1 MGSKLNRAEVEKVL
15 ESTAYNLDGSVT
27 PVSEKVRNY
36 RKYLNEEGKVEVT
49 VHSYPVQINV
59 AGKWE
64 DIETVVTDEAK
75 EYLVENFTERH
86 MTSRIILDTQD
97 IEGISV
103 RGRER
108 VPNLIK
114 KLDSSEIKYPREFT
128 WVDGASDISGVIEL
142 PYDDYSDVYVASD
155 LINGEP
161 DIVFVPR
168 KVSEEQER
176 PYYTQE
182 DGKTFV
188 YVSHFSGGGGI
199 QSDPY
204 LVETEDD
211 LDKVREKLSAYYIQT
226 ADIVMAKNQ
235 TGEGFKPIGTSSQPF
250 TGFYDGRGFS
260 IANLYINST
269 QANTG
274 LFGRIGG
281 TSTIKRLTLINVNV
295 TGGQYTGALIG
306 FMDAGTLLHD
316 CIVKSGTVLGKGN
329 YTGGAVGWA
338 TSAQVNRIQSHVDVA
353 NEGNAYC
360 GGMIGY
366 FSNNRTGSLAYSLS
380 TGKVQDISS
389 GKTGK
394 NFGAFIGYLIGNN
407 VLLANLYDST
417 KATISDQYIN
427 GYTTEELSQTSTYK
441 SVGWDFA
448 LRFKEPD
455 PKINNGYP
463 NLRPLS
469 LFERGRG
476 VKGDPYRINSPE
488 ELLQVTHFPWA
499 SFELENDI
507 DLSVYQD
514 GAGFPGIGFGANV
527 GWADIDTESFQGQFD
542 GAGYSIGGL
551 YMNQPNSDYLGLFR
565 YTAGAEIKNLTLID
579 VKITGRRFSGALIG
593 YLRDTKLNEIHLKEF
608 NGSTIRG
615 GENCGGL
622 IGYATGV
629 ELQDSSVQVNMIS
642 LNGYFGGVVGNIS
655 NTTKDTIMK
664 RVSVKGTITLYTT
677 YNSNYRFGG
686 LVGIMNTSPALL
698 EDIDVN
704 VSAGTTYSNTLYMGG
719 LFASYIRQTA
729 TDRTEFRRIMSRP
742 YRSSDFRKELV
753 YPLSSLSPSSHVSTG
768 IIYDQTFYDR
778 DMVGATVYAEGFI
791 PKYTVEL
798 KDRSTY
804 NSSWDF
810 ESIWKHASDLNNG
823 IPELRVALPIAI
835 PGLGIRDKYGNY
847 YTDAKGNI
855 LRYLDYGN
863 MVAGV
868 TTATKQLFLQNN
880 SGTAFSD
887 VAVWTE
893 GNNDAEIELSE
904 KVDPFTPEK
913 RLELPELLDGESHQ
927 VYARLKT
934 NVAASGVGYIDLFT
948 KATPK

>member
-1 MGSKLNRAEVEKVL
+1 MGSKLNRPEVERVL
-15 ESTAYNLDGSVT
+15 ESTAYNLDGSVA
-27 PVSEKVRNY
+27 PLSEKVRNY
-36 RKYLNEEGKVEVT
+36 RKKLNGEGKVEVT
-49 VHSYPVQINV
+49 VYSYPVQINV
-59 AGKWE
+59 DGEWE
-64 DIETVVTDEAK
+64 DIETAVTEEAK

-114 KLDSSEIKYPREFT
+114 KLDSSEIRYPREFT

-281 TSTIKRLTLINVNV
+281 TSTIKRLTLFNVNV

-329 YTGGAVGWA
+329 YTGGAIGYA
-338 TSAQVNRIQSHVDVA
+338 SNSQVYRIQSHADVA
-353 NEGNAYC
+353 TEGNTYC
-360 GGMIGY
+360 GGLIGQ
-366 FSNNRTGSLAYSLS
+366 FFNSRVGSLAYSLS
-380 TGKVQDISS
+380 TGKVQDSS
-389 GKTGK
+389 PGKTGK
-394 NFGAFIGYLIGNN
+394 NIGAFIGNLGSINSIA
-407 VLLANLYDST
+407 ANFYDST
-417 KATISDQYIN
+417 KATIIDSYVS
-427 GYTTEELSQTSTYK
+427 GATTVELSKTSTYK
-441 SVGWDFA
+441 AAGWDFA

-476 VKGDPYRINSPE
+476 IKGDPYRINSPE

-507 DLSVYQD
+507 DLSIYQD
-514 GAGFPGIGFGANV
+514 GDGFPGIGFGINV
-527 GWADIDTESFQGQFD
+527 GWAAIDTEAFQGQFD

-551 YMNQPNSDYLGLFR
+551 YINQPTSDYLGLFR

-579 VKITGRRFSGALIG
+579 VKISGRRYCGALVG
-593 YLRDTKLNEIHLKEF
+593 SLQDTKLSNIHLKEF
-608 NGSTIRG
+608 AGSRMVGTD
-615 GENCGGL
+615 NFGGL
-622 IGYATGV
+622 LGQAFGV
-629 ELQDSSVQVNMIS
+629 ELEDASVTVNMVS
-642 LNGYFGGVVGNIS
+642 AGGTFGGIVGNIS

-664 RVSVKGTITLYTT
+664 RVSVRGKIVLSTT
-677 YNSNYRFGG
+677 SSTNYRFGG
-686 LVGIMNTSPALL
+686 LAGNMSTSPLLL
-698 EDIDVN
+698 EDIYVN
-704 VSAGTTYSNTLYMGG
+704 VFAGTTNNVMPIMGG
-719 LFASYIRQTA
+719 LFASYVRQTSTA
-729 TDRTEFRRIMSRP
+729 RTEFRRIIARP
-742 YRSSDFRKELV
+742 DRLTEPKKDLV
-753 YPLSSLSPSSHVSTG
+753 YPLTTFSTTSHVSTG
-768 IIYDQTFYDR
+768 IVFDQTFYDR
-778 DMVGATVYAEGFI
+778 DTVGPTSYVAGFL

-798 KDRSTY
+798 QDKSTY
-804 NSSWDF
+804 NNSWNF
-810 ESIWKHASDLNNG
+810 ESVWNHDSDLNNG
-823 IPELRVALPIAI
+823 VPELRVALPIAI

-847 YTDAKGNI
+847 YTDAKGDI
-855 LRYLDYGN
+855 LRYLDYGI

-868 TTATKQLFLQNN
+868 TTAAKQLFLQNN
-880 SGTAFSD
+880 SGTSFSD
-887 VAVWTE
+887 VSMWTE
-893 GNNDAEIELSE
+893 GNDDAEIELSAQ
-904 KVDPFTPEK
+904 VDPFTPEK
-913 RLELPELLDGESHQ
+913 RLELPELGDGESHL

>member
-1 MGSKLNRAEVEKVL
+1 MGSKLNRAEVEQLL
-15 ESTAYNLDGSVT
+15 EPAVYKLDGSIEPT
-27 PVSEKVRNY
+27 SEKVRNY
-36 RKYLNEEGKVEVT
+36 RKHLNDEGKVEVT
-49 VHSYPVQINV
+49 VYSYPVQVNV
-59 AGKWE
+59 AGVWK
-64 DIETVVTDEAK
+64 DIETAVTVEAK

-86 MTSRIILDTQD
+86 MTSKIVLDTQD
-97 IEGISV
+97 LEGISV

-114 KLDSSEIKYPREFT
+114 KLGSNEIKYPREFT
-128 WVDGASDISGVIEL
+128 WVDGAADISGVIEL

-155 LINGEP
+155 LINGET

-168 KVSEEQER
+168 KVSEEQKR

-182 DGKTFV
+182 DGKTFI
-188 YVSHFSGGGGI
+188 YVNHFSGGGGI

-211 LDKVREKLSAYYIQT
+211 LVKVREKLSAYYIQT
-226 ADIVMAKNQ
+226 ADIVMSKNQ
-235 TGEGFKPIGTSSQPF
+235 TGEGFKPIGTAAQPF

-260 IANLYINST
+260 IANLFINTT

-281 TSTIKRLTLINVNV
+281 TSTVKRLTLINVNV

-306 FMDAGTLLHD
+306 FMDVGTLLHD

-329 YTGGAVGWA
+329 YTGGAVGYV
-338 TSAQVNRIQSHVDVA
+338 SNAQAIRIQSHVDVA
-353 NEGNAYC
+353 NEGYSYC

-366 FSNNRTGSLAYSLS
+366 FSNSRIGSLAYSLS
-380 TGKVQDISS
+380 TGKVQDISP
-389 GKTGK
+389 GKTGR
-394 NFGAFIGYLIGNN
+394 NFGSFVGALGSINAI
-407 VLLANLYDST
+407 LANLYDST
-417 KATISDQYIN
+417 KATISDSYIS
-427 GYTTEELSQTSTYK
+427 GATTEELSKTSTYK
-441 SVGWDFA
+441 AVGWDFA
-448 LRFKEPD
+448 LRFKEPV

-463 NLRPLS
+463 NPRPLS

-507 DLSVYQD
+507 DLSVYQEGD
-514 GAGFPGIGFGANV
+514 GFPGIGFGANV
-527 GWADIDTESFQGQFD
+527 GWAAMDTEAFQGQFD

-551 YMNQPNSDYLGLFR
+551 YVNQPTSDYLGLFR
-565 YTAGAEIKNLTLID
+565 YTVGAEIKNLTLID
-579 VKITGRRFSGALIG
+579 VKVTGRRYCGALVG
-593 YLRDTKLNEIHLKEF
+593 SLQDTKLSNIHLKEF
-608 NGSTIRG
+608 TSSTMKGSD
-615 GENCGGL
+615 NFGGL
-622 IGYATGV
+622 IGQAAGV
-629 ELQDSSVQVNMIS
+629 ELEDASVKVNMVS
-642 LNGYFGGVVGNIS
+642 AGGMFGGVVGNIS

-664 RVSVKGTITLYTT
+664 RVSVRGVIVLSTT
-677 YNSNYRFGG
+677 SNTSYRFGG
-686 LVGIMNTSPALL
+686 LVGNLSTSPLLL

-704 VSAGTTYSNTLYMGG
+704 VFADTTNTVIPVMGG
-719 LFASYIRQTA
+719 LFASYIRTTSSA
-729 TDRTEFRRIMSRP
+729 RTEFRRIISRP
-742 YRSSDFRKELV
+742 DRVTAPKKDLV
-753 YPLSSLSPSSHVSTG
+753 YPLTTFSNTSHVSTG
-768 IIYDQTFYDR
+768 IVFDQTFYDM
-778 DMVGATVYAEGFI
+778 DTVGATSFAYGFL

-798 KDRSTY
+798 KDKSTY

-810 ESIWKHASDLNNG
+810 ESVWKHTSDLNNG
-823 IPELRVALPIAI
+823 IPTLRVALPISI
-835 PGLGIRDKYGNY
+835 PGLGIRDRYGNY
-847 YTDAKGNI
+847 YTDAKGDI

-868 TTATKQLFLQNN
+868 TTAAKQLFLQNN
-880 SGTAFSD
+880 SGGVFSD
-887 VAVWTE
+887 VAVWTV
-893 GNNDAEIELSE
+893 GNDDAEIELSE
-904 KVDPFTPEK
+904 QVDPFIPAQ
-913 RLELPELLDGESHQ
+913 RLELPELVDGESHL